1 MYISLPTIATFFRR
15 QLEAEK
21 SALEAEEQQKNGGK
35 KFAFDIFSASPSELE
50 QKHNHRTGQDPHDK
64 SGGAIY
70 PAGAGLGGLGR
81 RASREALLEGESPH
95 LQSNWDDGEGYY
107 KARVGEII
115 GDRFQTLGM
124 ELQQFILI
132 FHR

>member
-1 MYISLPTIATFFRR
+1 MLVYFRR

-35 KFAFDIFSASPSELE
+35 KFVFDIFSASPSELE
-50 QKHNHRTGQDPHDK
+50 QKQHYKAGQEPHDK
-64 SGGAIY
+64 S
-70 PAGAGLGGLGR
+70 AGAMYPTAGGLGR

-107 KARVGEII
+107 KARVGELI
-115 GDRFQTLGM
+115 GDRFQTLGN
-124 ELQQFILI
+124 ELLAATLL
-132 FHR
+132 